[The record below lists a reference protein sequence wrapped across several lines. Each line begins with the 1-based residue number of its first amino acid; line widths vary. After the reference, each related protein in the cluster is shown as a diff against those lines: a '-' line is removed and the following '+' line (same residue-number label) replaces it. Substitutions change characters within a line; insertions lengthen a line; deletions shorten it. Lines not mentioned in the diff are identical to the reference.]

1 MEKCNT
7 WRPSEH
13 IDSLCHVVLC
23 AELCRWYNL
32 TLTLTPPPPTQ
43 SDPTKIFA
51 VYFVTG
57 SDFISISFTTLS
69 VTYILMLV
77 FCMFMA
83 YQIKQNIT
91 SFYNRYNDSPIV
103 NLSSLLALTVS
114 FGSII
119 ASVSILPT
127 SETVGFWLILL
138 LLRDASWM
146 FPMLGLMY
154 LPMVST
160 SSSVCVCVC
169 VRVCVC
175 SVCACVCV
183 HALCVARELGVW
195 RGRRDRP
202 SSLHVVWPLW
212 WTVLCA
218 DL

>member
-13 IDSLCHVVLC
+13 IDFLCHVVLC
-23 AELCRWYNL
+23 AEHCRWYNL
-32 TLTLTPPPPTQ
+32 PLSSPTQ

-51 VYFVTG
+51 VYFITG
-57 SDFISISFTTLS
+57 SDFIAIPFTTLS
-69 VTYILMLV
+69 VTYILMLL
-77 FCMFMA
+77 FGMFMA
-83 YQIKQNIT
+83 YQIKQNIR

-119 ASVSILPT
+119 ASVSIFPT

-154 LPMVST
+154 LPMVSM
-160 SSSVCVCVC
+160 SPVCLCVCVCVC
-169 VRVCVC
+169 VCGLVWCVC
-175 SVCACVCV
+175 IHNCASCCTQFEAIYIPHMERSSVTLTQSMETV
-183 HALCVARELGVW
+183 H
-195 RGRRDRP
+195 
-202 SSLHVVWPLW
+202 PLRI
-212 WTVLCA
+212 
-218 DL
+218 

>member
-1 MEKCNT
+1 
-7 WRPSEH
+7 
-13 IDSLCHVVLC
+13 
-23 AELCRWYNL
+23 
-32 TLTLTPPPPTQ
+32 
-43 SDPTKIFA
+43 
-51 VYFVTG
+51 
-57 SDFISISFTTLS
+57 
-69 VTYILMLV
+69 MLV

-83 YQIKQNIT
+83 YQIKQNIR

-169 VRVCVC
+169 SVCVC
-175 SVCACVCV
+175 VCVCVCV
-183 HALCVARELGVW
+183 HVLCVVRELGVW